1 MTSYELAAII
11 VASLSALFALGS
23 VVFSY
28 RASRKANAIAEEQT
42 MISQGQIELQI
53 HQMISQT
60 KRDLLDIVLKL
71 QGDQSSDIVQQA
83 FETARELNLN
93 AYDDACSKYLDGKV
107 DKDRFKQNYHV
118 EIRQLVEDENNRE
131 KFDAV
136 TSRYKCILKVYNEW
150 NDLER
155 QS

>member
-1 MTSYELAAII
+1 MTKYELAAII

-28 RASRKANAIAEEQT
+28 LASKKANSIAAEQK

-60 KRDLLDIVLKL
+60 KKDLLEIALRVQDGQADILK
-71 QGDQSSDIVQQA
+71 QA

-93 AYDDACSKYLDGKV
+93 AYDEACSKYLDKKV
-107 DKDRFKQNYHV
+107 DRERFKRNYHV
-118 EIRQLVEDENNRE
+118 EIRQLVENPVNRE
-131 KFDAV
+131 KFDGV
-136 TSRYKCILKVYNEW
+136 TSKYKCILKVYEEW
-150 NDLER
+150 NNLENT
-155 QS
+155 

>member
-28 RASRKANAIAEEQT
+28 RASRKASAIAEEQT

-93 AYDDACSKYLDGKV
+93 AYDEACSKYLDGKV
-107 DKDRFKQNYHV
+107 DKDRFKKNYHV